1 MKVPVVVTSETIPNH
16 VKKKQVSLPCEPP
29 TFFSFW
35 LEKNGAYDAR
45 GSQGEWGGD
54 RQKQVKG
61 CQVAGISLALLPA
74 LGG

>member
-16 VKKKQVSLPCEPP
+16 VEKKQVSLPCQPP

-45 GSQGEWGGD
+45 GSQGE
-54 RQKQVKG
+54 
-61 CQVAGISLALLPA
+61 
-74 LGG
+74 